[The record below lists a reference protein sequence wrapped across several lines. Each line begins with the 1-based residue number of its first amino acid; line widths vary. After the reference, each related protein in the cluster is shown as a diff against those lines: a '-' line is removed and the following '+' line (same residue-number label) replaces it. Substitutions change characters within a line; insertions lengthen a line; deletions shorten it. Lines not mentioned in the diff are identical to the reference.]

1 MRMHRYGKRCF
12 QNLRDYAQIKRNIR
26 LSQRSYMLKRMRYVF
41 GGLLAWLTRDANA
54 PGQSEAERIK
64 NELRSIRLAKMLR
77 RRQTMKDIKDNM
89 PRQDSDDE
97 LDDNNKRSTVASR
110 RQARRRS
117 MLVIILKRYYNIILK

>member
-12 QNLRDYAQIKRNIR
+12 QNLRDFAQIKRNTR
-26 LSQRSYMLKRMRYVF
+26 LSQRSYQLKRMRYVF

-54 PGQSEAERIK
+54 PGQSEAEKIK

-77 RRQTMKDIKDNM
+77 RRKTMKEIKDNM

-97 LDDNNKRSTVASR
+97 VEDNRPRSTQASR
-110 RQARRRS
+110 RAARRRS
-117 MLVIILKRYYNIILK
+117 MLVLILQYIFINS